1 MSRTLRYILIILLVG
16 AMTLW
21 VLTVYRSCERKKQ
34 LEDTTIT
41 TDNETGGETDTDADS
56 GELDDLY
63 VDDEDKGDV
72 DSEEYKNADMDSYD
86 GTSDTDENVK
96 STGSGSGEE
105 NESGGVFAD
114 GEADIAGEY
123 LVISGAF
130 VLKENAEAHIR
141 DLKKKGFDAERRVFL
156 GSDYHSVI
164 IGNFET
170 ESGAQKVANQLG
182 AEAYVHKKRYLK
194 KR

>member
-1 MSRTLRYILIILLVG
+1 
-16 AMTLW
+16 MTLW

-34 LEDTTIT
+34 LEDTTIDTNTGT
-41 TDNETGGETDTDADS
+41 TDGSDTDADS

-63 VDDEDKGDV
+63 VDDEDTGDT
-72 DSEEYKNADMDSYD
+72 DSEEYANIDSDTDSYD
-86 GTSDTDENVK
+86 GTSDTDENIK
-96 STGSGSGEE
+96 STGSGTGEE

-141 DLKKKGFDAERRVFL
+141 QLKNKGFSAERRVFL